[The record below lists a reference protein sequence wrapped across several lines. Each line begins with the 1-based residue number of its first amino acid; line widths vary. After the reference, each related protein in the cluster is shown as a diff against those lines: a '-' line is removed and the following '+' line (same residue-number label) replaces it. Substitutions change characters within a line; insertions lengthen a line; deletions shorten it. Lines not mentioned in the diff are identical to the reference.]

1 MGKKFFGIK
10 LFSALAVMIMFLA
23 VPATSQAQTKDKSDD
38 IAATT
43 LIHKGDKAPDFTVEM
58 VDGSKITLSE
68 LKGKVVVVNFW
79 ATWCPPCRQELSHM
93 QKDVIDRFAGKD
105 LVVLPISRGEKRKTV
120 EEYIAKMGYTFPIGL
135 DGDQSIYKK
144 YASNYIP
151 RSFVVGRD
159 GKVVY
164 VAVGYDEQI
173 AKEID
178 AAISEALK

>member
-68 LKGKVVVVNFW
+68 LKGKVVVVTFW
-79 ATWCPPCRQELSHM
+79 ATWCPPCREELTH
-93 QKDVIDRFAGKD
+93 V
-105 LVVLPISRGEKRKTV
+105 EK
-120 EEYIAKMGYTFPIGL
+120 
-135 DGDQSIYKK
+135 
-144 YASNYIP
+144 
-151 RSFVVGRD
+151 
-159 GKVVY
+159 
-164 VAVGYDEQI
+164 
-173 AKEID
+173 
-178 AAISEALK
+178 

>member
-79 ATWCPPCRQELSHM
+79 ATWCPPCREELTHVE
-93 QKDVIDRFAGKD
+93 KELIERFKGKPF
-105 LVVLPISRGEKRKTV
+105 VFLPISRGEKKATV
-120 EEYIAKMGYTFPIGL
+120 EAFRKKMHYTFPTGL
-135 DGDQSIYKK
+135 DPQQTIYKK

-151 RSFVVGRD
+151 RNFVVGKD
-159 GKVVY
+159 GKVIY
-164 VAVGYDEQI
+164 TSVGFTPEEF
-173 AKEID
+173 KEMIEV
-178 AAISEALK
+178 INKAL

>member
-68 LKGKVVVVNFW
+68 LKGKVNAKGIALNRKVMADLATNEPKAFEAIVN
-79 ATWCPPCRQELSHM
+79 
-93 QKDVIDRFAGKD
+93 
-105 LVVLPISRGEKRKTV
+105 
-120 EEYIAKMGYTFPIGL
+120 
-135 DGDQSIYKK
+135 
-144 YASNYIP
+144 
-151 RSFVVGRD
+151 
-159 GKVVY
+159 
-164 VAVGYDEQI
+164 AV
-173 AKEID
+173 K
-178 AAISEALK
+178 